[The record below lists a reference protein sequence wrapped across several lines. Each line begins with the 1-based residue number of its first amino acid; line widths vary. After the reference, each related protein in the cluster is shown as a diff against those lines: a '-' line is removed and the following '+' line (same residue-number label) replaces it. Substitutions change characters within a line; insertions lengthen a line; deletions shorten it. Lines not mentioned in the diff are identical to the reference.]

1 MALEYLVPPNR
12 SWHASKTYSV
22 ILLMVVVMVVV
33 VMVVQ
38 VLVQVV
44 VKVVVAENTNK
55 KQALQSSFNFWTPS
69 LSAH

>member
-1 MALEYLVPPNR
+1 
-12 SWHASKTYSV
+12 
-22 ILLMVVVMVVV
+22 MVVVMVVV